1 MKTATFTKVENNAIE
16 MIKAGKSFNGK
27 VYQSRKGAQI
37 YVKNMCFNIQQENVS
52 FFENLKK
59 TKDYSLGFVVNLNN
73 RSEVARANRYGYDA
87 IES

>member
-1 MKTATFTKVENNAIE
+1 MTTTFTNVENNAIE

-37 YVKNMCFNIQQENVS
+37 YVANQCFNIQNENVEY
-52 FFENLKK
+52 FENIKK
-59 TKDYSLGFVVNLNN
+59 NTSLGFVVNMNN
-73 RSEVARANRYGYDA
+73 RSEVAKANRFGYDA